1 MTPLSRPREIYNT
14 DANISNRT
22 NSPGNGDLSDL
33 RLLLI
38 MQENE
43 NQKQLLRQSLMHH
56 RQQLLL
62 RQVQEQA
69 HIENMLLLSQQSL
82 YPSSSW
88 TTTNGGV
95 RDGAGFSFGGVAEAS
110 SKSLFSLSSRMGVLS
125 NHSHP
130 AVHQQPLRQR
140 QEHNRALGAH
150 KKLLLMAQQRSA
162 DATMNGVTTDLIA
175 VGLKNHQHQ
184 VSNNLKRATA
194 TFTQLQIPSQVEP
207 TKGKRVERSDHDKG
221 IAHSKRRKKIS
232 FEERL
237 EQLKEFKQKFGHMN
251 VSQRPGNH
259 YCTLGHWVN
268 TQRTH
273 YKRFKNTG
281 KSFKTEKQFELLD
294 SLGFVWSPT
303 FSWDEMYE
311 KLCWHKER
319 YGNINIPTRFKN
331 RQYNRLGKW
340 LYVQRHRY
348 QLLKQGKKSPLKPRQ
363 IELLSKLGI
372 DWSMQGGKNGNT
384 PNTYDC
390 RDSMVHK
397 KTDIAAASLA
407 AAEGA
412 VTDTYTRTAS
422 SVAEKDVRVDRRNC
436 TSKLEK
442 GNDNKPTS
450 VQPDG
455 YSSDTSLVF

>member
-1 MTPLSRPREIYNT
+1 M
-14 DANISNRT
+14 
-22 NSPGNGDLSDL
+22 
-33 RLLLI
+33 
-38 MQENE
+38 
-43 NQKQLLRQSLMHH
+43 
-56 RQQLLL
+56 
-62 RQVQEQA
+62 
-69 HIENMLLLSQQSL
+69 
-82 YPSSSW
+82 W
-88 TTTNGGV
+88 C
-95 RDGAGFSFGGVAEAS
+95 
-110 SKSLFSLSSRMGVLS
+110 LFL
-125 NHSHP
+125 
-130 AVHQQPLRQR
+130 Q
-140 QEHNRALGAH
+140 
-150 KKLLLMAQQRSA
+150 
-162 DATMNGVTTDLIA
+162 
-175 VGLKNHQHQ
+175 
-184 VSNNLKRATA
+184 
-194 TFTQLQIPSQVEP
+194 QLQIPSQVEP

-237 EQLKEFKQKFGHMN
+237 EQLKGFKQKFGHMN

-412 VTDTYTRTAS
+412 VTDTYTHTAS